1 MTDKINEKDIKNAN
15 RVKRFDSKL
24 KRSGGT
30 ILNGIRL
37 NPMANISLFKL
48 VTRTTLSRTE
58 IINRALIAYDR
69 GFVNDDNKTEK

>member
-1 MTDKINEKDIKNAN
+1 MNEKNTQNAN

-37 NPMANISLFKL
+37 NPTANISLFRL
-48 VTRTTLSRTE
+48 VTRTGVSRTE
-58 IINRALIAYDR
+58 IINRALIAYDME
-69 GFVNDDNKTEK
+69 FVNDNKTKK

>member
-1 MTDKINEKDIKNAN
+1 MNEKNTHNAN

-37 NPMANISLFKL
+37 NPTANISLFRL
-48 VTRTTLSRTE
+48 VTQTGLSRTE
-58 IINRALIAYDR
+58 IINRALIAYDME
-69 GFVNDDNKTEK
+69 FVNDNKTKK

>member
-1 MTDKINEKDIKNAN
+1 MTHNTNGKDIKNAN

-37 NPMANISLFKL
+37 NQTANISLFRL
-48 VTRTTLSRTE
+48 TTRTGLSRTE
-58 IINRALIAYDR
+58 IVNRAVVAYDR
-69 GFVNDDNKTEK
+69 ELGNDNKTEK

>member
-1 MTDKINEKDIKNAN
+1 MADNTNEKDIKNAN

-37 NPMANISLFKL
+37 NPTANISLFRL
-48 VTRTTLSRTE
+48 VTRTGVSRTE
-58 IINRALIAYDR
+58 IINRALIAYDME
-69 GFVNDDNKTEK
+69 FVNDNKAKK

>member
-1 MTDKINEKDIKNAN
+1 MNEKNTQNAN

-37 NPMANISLFKL
+37 NPTANISLFRL
-48 VTRTTLSRTE
+48 VTRTGLSRTE
-58 IINRALIAYDR
+58 IINCALIAYDSESE
-69 GFVNDDNKTEK
+69 NDNKAQK

>member
-1 MTDKINEKDIKNAN
+1 MTDNTNEKDIKNAN

-37 NPMANISLFKL
+37 NPTANISLFRL
-48 VTRTTLSRTE
+48 VTRTGLSRTE
-58 IINRALIAYDR
+58 IINRALTYYDR
-69 GFVNDDNKTEK
+69 ELVNDNKTQK

>member
-1 MTDKINEKDIKNAN
+1 MTDNTNEKDIKNAN

-37 NPMANISLFKL
+37 NPTANISLFRL
-48 VTRTTLSRTE
+48 VTRTGVSRTE
-58 IINRALIAYDR
+58 IINRALIAYDME
-69 GFVNDDNKTEK
+69 FVNDNKTKK

>member
-1 MTDKINEKDIKNAN
+1 MNEKNTQNAN

-37 NPMANISLFKL
+37 NPTANISLFRL
-48 VTRTTLSRTE
+48 VTRTGLSRTE
-58 IINRALIAYDR
+58 IINRALTHYDR
-69 GFVNDDNKTEK
+69 ELVNDNKTQK

>member
-1 MTDKINEKDIKNAN
+1 MNEKNTHNAN

-37 NPMANISLFKL
+37 NPTANISLFRL
-48 VTRTTLSRTE
+48 VTRTGVSRTE
-58 IINRALIAYDR
+58 IINRALIAYDME
-69 GFVNDDNKTEK
+69 FVNDNKAKK

>member
-1 MTDKINEKDIKNAN
+1 MTDNTNEKDIKNAN

-37 NPMANISLFKL
+37 NPTANISLFKL
-48 VTRTTLSRTE
+48 TTRTGLSRTE
-58 IINRALIAYDR
+58 IINRALIAYD
-69 GFVNDDNKTEK
+69 NESENDNKTKK

>member
-1 MTDKINEKDIKNAN
+1 MTDNTNEKDVKNAN

-37 NPMANISLFKL
+37 NPTANISLFKL
-48 VTRTTLSRTE
+48 TTRTGLSRTE
-58 IINRALIAYDR
+58 IINRALIAYDSESE
-69 GFVNDDNKTEK
+69 NDNKTKK

>member
-1 MTDKINEKDIKNAN
+1 MNEKNTHNAN

-37 NPMANISLFKL
+37 NPTANISLFRL
-48 VTRTTLSRTE
+48 VTRTGSSRTE
-58 IINRALIAYDR
+58 IINRALIAYDTEL
-69 GFVNDDNKTEK
+69 VNDNKTQK

>member
-1 MTDKINEKDIKNAN
+1 MTDKTEKDIKNAN

-37 NPMANISLFKL
+37 NPKANISLFKL
-48 VTRTTLSRTE
+48 TTRTGLSRTE
-58 IINRALIAYDR
+58 IINCALIAYDSESE
-69 GFVNDDNKTEK
+69 NDNKAKK

>member
-1 MTDKINEKDIKNAN
+1 MTNNTNEKDIKNAN

-37 NPMANISLFKL
+37 NPTANISLFRL
-48 VTRTTLSRTE
+48 VTLTGLSRTE
-58 IINRALIAYDR
+58 IVNRALIAFDR
-69 GFVNDDNKTEK
+69 EFENDNKTEK

>member
-1 MTDKINEKDIKNAN
+1 MNQKNIHNVN

-37 NPMANISLFKL
+37 NPLANISLFKL
-48 VTRTTLSRTE
+48 VTRTGLSRTE
-58 IINRALIAYDR
+58 IVNRALILYDSEIE
-69 GFVNDDNKTEK
+69 NDYKTQK

>member
-1 MTDKINEKDIKNAN
+1 MADNTNEKDIKNAN

-37 NPMANISLFKL
+37 NPTANISLFRL
-48 VTRTTLSRTE
+48 VTQTGVSRTE
-58 IINRALIAYDR
+58 IINRALTHYDR
-69 GFVNDDNKTEK
+69 ELVNDNKTQK

>member
-1 MTDKINEKDIKNAN
+1 MTDKTNEKDINNAN

-37 NPMANISLFKL
+37 NPTANISLFKL
-48 VTRTTLSRTE
+48 TTRTGLSRTE
-58 IINRALIAYDR
+58 IINSALIAY
-69 GFVNDDNKTEK
+69 NSESENDNKTKK

>member
-1 MTDKINEKDIKNAN
+1 MNEKNTHNAN

-37 NPMANISLFKL
+37 NPTANISLFRL
-48 VTRTTLSRTE
+48 VTRTGVSRTE
-58 IINRALIAYDR
+58 IINRALIAYDME
-69 GFVNDDNKTEK
+69 FVNDNKTKK

>member
-1 MTDKINEKDIKNAN
+1 MNQKNIHNVN

-37 NPMANISLFKL
+37 NTTANISLFKL
-48 VTRTTLSRTE
+48 TTRTGLSRTE
-58 IINRALIAYDR
+58 IVNRALIAYDSEF
-69 GFVNDDNKTEK
+69 GNDNKTEK

>member
-1 MTDKINEKDIKNAN
+1 MTNNTNEKDIKNAN

-37 NPMANISLFKL
+37 NPTANISLFKL
-48 VTRTTLSRTE
+48 VTLTGLSRTE
-58 IINRALIAYDR
+58 IVNRALTAYVR
-69 GFVNDDNKTEK
+69 EFGNDNKTEK

>member
-1 MTDKINEKDIKNAN
+1 MNEKNTHNAN

-37 NPMANISLFKL
+37 NPTANISLFRL
-48 VTRTTLSRTE
+48 VTRTGLSRTE
-58 IINRALIAYDR
+58 IINRALTAYDR
-69 GFVNDDNKTEK
+69 ELVNDNKTQK

>member
-1 MTDKINEKDIKNAN
+1 MNEKNTHNAN

-37 NPMANISLFKL
+37 NPTANISLFRL
-48 VTRTTLSRTE
+48 VTRTGLSRTE
-58 IINRALIAYDR
+58 IINRALIAYDME
-69 GFVNDDNKTEK
+69 FVNDNKTQK

>member
-1 MTDKINEKDIKNAN
+1 MNEKNTQNAN

-37 NPMANISLFKL
+37 NPTANISLFRL
-48 VTRTTLSRTE
+48 VTRTGVSRTE
-58 IINRALIAYDR
+58 IINRALIAYDME
-69 GFVNDDNKTEK
+69 FVNDNKAKK

>member
-1 MTDKINEKDIKNAN
+1 MTDKTEKDIKNAN

-37 NPMANISLFKL
+37 NPTANISLFKL
-48 VTRTTLSRTE
+48 TTRTGLSRTE
-58 IINRALIAYDR
+58 IINSALIAYDSESE
-69 GFVNDDNKTEK
+69 NDNKTKK

>member
-1 MTDKINEKDIKNAN
+1 MTDKTEKDKNAN

-37 NPMANISLFKL
+37 NPKANISLFKL
-48 VTRTTLSRTE
+48 TTRTGLSRTE
-58 IINRALIAYDR
+58 IINSALIAY
-69 GFVNDDNKTEK
+69 NSESENDNKTKK

>member
-1 MTDKINEKDIKNAN
+1 MNEKNTQNAN

-37 NPMANISLFKL
+37 NPTANISLFRL
-48 VTRTTLSRTE
+48 VTRTGLSRTE
-58 IINRALIAYDR
+58 IINRALTAYDR
-69 GFVNDDNKTEK
+69 ELVNDNKTQK